1 MITRMMRYDFILL
14 SSENENFLPTLQEL
28 GVVDIERSSKAIDE
42 KSAAMLAECDAL
54 KKRISMLEKE
64 NFPEDEAYASI
75 LAEIKLWNTEA
86 AIRRPFGEFD
96 PGSFA
101 FLAESGRTMRFY
113 SASKKKFDPAWEET
127 WPMTIVEDDGSTV
140 WFAAVVEKGEAG
152 PDANEIALKGDLSEA
167 EAKIAGLEADLE
179 ERRAELLAEKE
190 NTKSLKAELA
200 TRLAGLDSYFAD
212 AAKESAAE
220 ELLTLYTGFAP
231 VEEKEKLVKAFD
243 AMDVYYTVSDA
254 AVEDNPPIKFRNNRF
269 VKMFEVLTDMYGR
282 PKYDGFDPTPFISIF
297 FLLFFAMCVGDAGY
311 GIVLVA
317 IGLLLKKA
325 KGFASLAPLVVTLG
339 VGTIVVGFFFH
350 TFFSMDISKW
360 ACIPDGLKKVMV
372 PATVA
377 GYDGTMVLALV
388 VGVIHLL
395 LAMIVKT
402 VYATKNKGFLE
413 SLSTWGW
420 TLFWVGL
427 VVIAVIALAGVLDS
441 SVTKWAIIILGIV
454 CAIGIFPLNNIHR
467 NPLVNV
473 GSGLWDTYNMA
484 TGILG
489 DVLSYLRL
497 YALGLAG
504 AMLGFA
510 FNDLGVM
517 ARGDGGVVGWI
528 AFILIVV
535 IGHTLNIAMAAL
547 GAFVHPLRLNF
558 LEFFKNSD
566 YDGSGRKYNPL
577 KK

>member
-1 MITRMMRYDFILL
+1 MINRMTRYDFILL
-14 SSENENFLPTLQEL
+14 NSESESFLPGLQEL
-28 GVVDIERSSKAIDE
+28 GVVDIARSTKAIDE

-54 KKRISMLEKE
+54 KKRIAMLEKE
-64 NFPEDEAYASI
+64 NFAEDEAYAAI
-75 LAEIKLWNTEA
+75 LAEIKAWNAEA
-86 AIRRPFGEFD
+86 ELRRPFGEFNLS
-96 PGSFA
+96 SFD
-101 FLAESGRTMRFY
+101 FLAESGRALRFY
-113 SASKKKFDPAWEET
+113 SVSKKKFDPAWEQI
-127 WPMTIVEDDGSTV
+127 WPMTVVEDNGTTV
-140 WFAAVVEKGEAG
+140 WFASVCENGEEVPA
-152 PDANEIALKGDLSEA
+152 ANEIVLKGDLSEA
-167 EAKIAGLEADLE
+167 QAKIAGLEKDLE
-179 ERRAELLAEKE
+179 ARRSELLSEKDSAGTLRAELADKLAV
-190 NTKSLKAELA
+190 
-200 TRLAGLDSYFAD
+200 LDSYFAA
-212 AAKESAAE
+212 AAKETAAE
-220 ELLTLYTGFAP
+220 QYLTLYTGFAP
-231 VEEKEKLVKAFD
+231 VEEKERLVAAFD
-243 AMDVYYTVSDA
+243 AMDIYYMVSEA
-254 AVEDNPPIKFRNNRF
+254 ETEDNPPIKLKNNRF

-282 PKYDGFDPTPFISIF
+282 PKYDGFDPTPYISIF

-311 GIVLVA
+311 GLVLVA

-325 KGFASLAPLVVTLG
+325 KGFSGLAPLVVTLG

-350 TFFSMDISKW
+350 TFFSIDISKW
-360 ACIPDGLKKVMV
+360 AFIPEGVKKVMV
-372 PATVA
+372 PAQVA

-388 VGVIHLL
+388 VGIIHLL

-402 VYATKNKGFLE
+402 VYATKNKGVLE

-427 VVIAVIALAGVLDS
+427 VVIAVIALAGVIDS
-441 SVTKWAIIILGIV
+441 AITKWAIIILGII

-510 FNDLGVM
+510 FNDLGLM

-566 YDGSGRKYNPL
+566 YDGTGRAYNPL